1 MRHPEIPC
9 LLSMGL
15 HPRYEIAHV
24 LLSHEHTA
32 GWDQFIGLLAG
43 TQTRALI
50 QLILGRSASTSA
62 EERDAETLVSLILSN
77 TTRYRDEP

>member
-24 LLSHEHTA
+24 LLGHEHTA
-32 GWDQFIGLLAG
+32 GWDQFISLL
-43 TQTRALI
+43 TLDVDQALI